1 MATVLYLHFGYSTRF
16 FCCSVGGGFD
26 SNHAD
31 VTIVSGSHWIMFPIC
46 GVYKHEKNNL
56 EPQDAGPM
64 MKPVEF
70 I

>member
-1 MATVLYLHFGYSTRF
+1 
-16 FCCSVGGGFD
+16 
-26 SNHAD
+26 
-31 VTIVSGSHWIMFPIC
+31 MFPIC
-46 GVYKHEKNNL
+46 GVYKHEKKNL